1 MNRVVRVLVD
11 AGGDV
16 SFNRRSHMD
25 TNEPGTSTEPVPPPR
40 RSHRSAILVVVAVC
54 VGLVLLVGL
63 NMK

>member
-1 MNRVVRVLVD
+1 
-11 AGGDV
+11 
-16 SFNRRSHMD
+16 MD
-25 TNEPGTSTEPVPPPR
+25 TNEPGTSTEPVSPPR

>member
-1 MNRVVRVLVD
+1 
-11 AGGDV
+11 
-16 SFNRRSHMD
+16 MD